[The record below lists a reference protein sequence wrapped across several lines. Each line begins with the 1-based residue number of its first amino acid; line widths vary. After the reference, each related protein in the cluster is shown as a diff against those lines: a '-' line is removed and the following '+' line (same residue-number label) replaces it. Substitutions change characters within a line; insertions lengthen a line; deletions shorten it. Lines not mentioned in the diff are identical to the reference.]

1 MTFEGF
7 TLPQNMLSYSQ
18 NSKADLNKNIIKA
31 DLHNSV
37 SKPNKTS
44 VINVSEDTDIAA

>member
-1 MTFEGF
+1 MTFEGS

-18 NSKADLNKNIIKA
+18 NSEADLNKIISKA
-31 DLHNSV
+31 DLQNNV